1 MRKRDITL
9 ILIMLIGAVIVAV
22 LPRQEKIDKEICPYK
37 LVDRA
42 TYADK
47 YFSTDEVA
55 KAIINNDPSIVL
67 IDLRSPEE
75 FAKFSLRGA
84 INIPF
89 EKLLEE
95 DYVDILNQEDGV
107 YTNILYSDGS
117 LLSTEAWLLLRRMG
131 YKNNHVMAGG
141 LNRWVETI
149 MRPQK
154 PGYMASNED
163 LANYEF
169 RKAASAYFGGGS
181 AVAAGS
187 SEAPAPAA
195 PIVKRKKKEAG
206 GGGCD

>member
-37 LVDRA
+37 LVDKA

-84 INIPF
+84 VNIPI
-89 EKLLEE
+89 EKLLDDE
-95 DYVDILNQEDGV
+95 YVDMLNQDV

-117 LLSTEAWLLLRRMG
+117 LLSSEAWLILRRMG

-154 PGYMASNED
+154 PDYMASNED
-163 LANYEF
+163 LATYEF
-169 RKAASAYFGGGS
+169 RKAASAFFGGGS
-181 AVAAGS
+181 AVTAGAS
-187 SEAPAPAA
+187 DAPAPAA
-195 PIVKRKKKEAG
+195 PVIKRKKKEAG